1 MTIYLSLGRIIIG
14 KAKED
19 EKMEILNREAKYR
32 YFIEDEIECGISL
45 VGTEIKSIRDG
56 KCNIKDSYAIIRNN
70 EVMVLNMHIN
80 EYKEGNIF
88 NHDPKRTRKLLLHKS
103 EIRKLKNHVEQEGCT
118 LVPLK
123 VYFVKNKAKVL
134 LGLCKGKKTFD
145 KRETIKQRELA
156 REASKLHKY
165 NYK

>member
-1 MTIYLSLGRIIIG
+1 
-14 KAKED
+14 
-19 EKMEILNREAKYR
+19 MEIINREAKFN
-32 YFIEDEIECGISL
+32 YFIEEEIECGIAL

-56 KCNIKDSYAIIRNN
+56 KANLKDSYAIIRNN
-70 EVMVLNMHIN
+70 EVYLLNMHIN
-80 EYKEGNIF
+80 EYKEGNLF

-103 EIRKLKNHVEQEGCT
+103 EIRKLKKGVEQEGRT

-123 VYFVKNKAKVL
+123 LYFVKNKAKIL
-134 LGLCKGKKTFD
+134 LGLCKGKKSFD
-145 KRETIKQRELA
+145 KRESIKERDLN